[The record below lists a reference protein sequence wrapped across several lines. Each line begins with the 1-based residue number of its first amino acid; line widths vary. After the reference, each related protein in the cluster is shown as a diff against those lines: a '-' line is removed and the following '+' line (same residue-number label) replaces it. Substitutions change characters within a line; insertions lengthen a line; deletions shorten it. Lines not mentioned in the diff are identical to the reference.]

1 MGQTDGQTGGEELN
15 DRKTCFPAVCLRAVS
30 SRVKAL
36 QVDSVQRWME
46 DLRHMTEVEC
56 MCVLQA
62 KHIGAEE
69 EGGHQGELIVA
80 SALGAG
86 GEHVVTRNNL
96 QSLLRR
102 ALVVSTELG
111 KMFQRLEKGR
121 WQRVHSTAVRANC
134 HVRSL
139 VQEYGAARSTP
150 PEMQKV
156 AGGGGWGIL

>member
-1 MGQTDGQTGGEELN
+1 
-15 DRKTCFPAVCLRAVS
+15 
-30 SRVKAL
+30 
-36 QVDSVQRWME
+36 
-46 DLRHMTEVEC
+46 MTEVEC

-62 KHIGAEE
+62 KHIGGEE
-69 EGGHQGELIVA
+69 EGGHQAELIVA

-121 WQRVHSTAVRANC
+121 WPRVHSAAVRANC

-139 VQEYGAARSTP
+139 VQEYAAARTTP

-156 AGGGGWGIL
+156 GGGRLLSTNTDKREYTHNNTTAQISSSCETKTNPTNRKGL